1 MRSWG
6 APTRCSRDRR
16 AAVTTAAPTRVV
28 LLGGGYVSLHAYRA
42 LTRHRRGRRLMIT
55 VVSADDC
62 HTFHGFTG
70 EVVAGL
76 LPLEVTRTPLA
87 AAMPRA
93 RFVHGRVVR
102 VDLMKRV
109 TQVQPFDGGPSRHI
123 SYDQLIIAS
132 GGREPLDRL
141 PGMAEFGF
149 TLRAPGEIERWLER
163 LSSLV
168 DPGHFAPGYAD
179 DRPVMIVGGGM
190 AGVEMAAAV
199 ADRLKSCA
207 LPNLVQLCHS
217 GPALLPGL
225 RSEHPALARRAE
237 RDLGRLGVQVR
248 IGLRVVGVGDGW
260 VEFPDG
266 TRQAVAA
273 VLATTGQRPV
283 VVPGLESLPRDPSG
297 AVLTDAM
304 LMVAPGIWAAGDAAR
319 VAHPRSGKP
328 VAANAL
334 WAIKAGDALG
344 RNVSAVVN
352 GSRLHPFGYRGL
364 GQAMSFGI
372 GRSASELYGR
382 PILGITGWVLRLGF
396 FLRFMPQPSRALRVV
411 WSLATLPWRG
421 RFSLPRPADH
431 AEPRPLGR

>member
-1 MRSWG
+1 MSSG
-6 APTRCSRDRR
+6 AQ
-16 AAVTTAAPTRVV
+16 TRVV

-42 LTRHRRGRRLMIT
+42 LTRHRRGRRVAIT

-62 HTFHGFTG
+62 HSFHGFTG

-76 LPLEVTRTPLA
+76 LPLAVTRTPLA
-87 AAMPRA
+87 AAMPLA

-102 VDLMKRV
+102 VDLENRV
-109 TQVQPFDGGPSRHI
+109 TQVDPSDGGPSRHI
-123 SYDQLIIAS
+123 TYDQLIIGS
-132 GGREPLDRL
+132 GGREPLDRV

-149 TLRAPGEIERWLER
+149 TLRAPGEMKRWLER
-163 LSSLV
+163 LSRLV
-168 DPGHFAPGYAD
+168 DPGHFLPGCAD
-179 DRPVMIVGGGM
+179 QRPVVIVGGGM

-207 LPNLVQLCHS
+207 LPNIVQLCHA

-225 RSEHPALARRAE
+225 RSEHPAVARRAE
-237 RDLGRLGVQVR
+237 RDLDRLGVQVR
-248 IGLRVVGVGDGW
+248 IGLPVVGVGDGW
-260 VEFPDG
+260 VQFPDG
-266 TRQAVAA
+266 TRQPVAA

-283 VVPGLESLPRDPSG
+283 VVPGLESLPRDNVG

-319 VAHPRSGKP
+319 VTHPRNGRP
-328 VAANAL
+328 VAANVL

-344 RNVSAVVN
+344 RNVSAVAH
-352 GSRLHPFGYRGL
+352 GRQPRPFRYRGL

-372 GRSASELYGR
+372 GRSATELYGR

-421 RFSLPRPADH
+421 RFSLPRPADRT
-431 AEPRPLGR
+431 ERTPVGR